1 MAQDKYSA
9 LWISYSSLSDFQRC
23 PRMYFLKN
31 IYKDPKTGHKVQI
44 ASPGLSLGHAV
55 HEVVES
61 LSVLP
66 VEKRFE
72 QSLIDK
78 FEAVWKKVT
87 GKKGGFTSDEIEREY
102 KVRGIEMLGKI
113 QKNPG
118 PLSRLAVKIKMD
130 LPHYWISDD
139 DNIILC
145 GKIDWLEYLKESESV
160 HIIDFKSG
168 KGDEKEDSWQLP
180 IYFLIAT
187 HTQSRPV
194 VKTSYWY
201 IERNDELTP
210 VPLPDAQ
217 EYTDEIL
224 KVARKIKTA
233 KALNRLSCP
242 QVTGCNFCR
251 PYESILRGEGELVGV
266 DSYDKDV
273 YLIGSEA
280 LTQEESSVV
289 L

>member
-1 MAQDKYSA
+1 
-9 LWISYSSLSDFQRC
+9 
-23 PRMYFLKN
+23 MYFLKN

-233 KALNRLSCP
+233 KALNRLICP